1 MTDPARSR
9 RRLGPLPVVVAAL
22 AAFLAMLTFL
32 AVRVRTGH
40 DPALKS
46 MEASAPAPPVRHVL
60 VRRLVER
67 RVVIK
72 IKPAPEPDDGAPATS
87 EPATPTAASTPS
99 PTVSASAPAPA
110 PAPAPVATR
119 SS

>member
-1 MTDPARSR
+1 MTDPASSR

-40 DPALKS
+40 DPALAS
-46 MEASAPAPPVRHVL
+46 NAASAPAPPVRHVL
-60 VRRLVER
+60 VRRLIER

-72 IKPAPEPDDGAPATS
+72 IKPAPEPDDGAPATTQA
-87 EPATPTAASTPS
+87 PTPTTASTSS
-99 PTVSASAPAPA
+99 PAQSESAPAPA

>member
-1 MTDPARSR
+1 MTDPATSR

-40 DPALKS
+40 DPALAS
-46 MEASAPAPPVRHVL
+46 NAASAPAAAPRQVL
-60 VRRLVER
+60 VRRLIER

-72 IKPAPEPDDGAPATS
+72 IKPVPEPDDRAPATTHA
-87 EPATPTAASTPS
+87 PTPTTASTSS
-99 PTVSASAPAPA
+99 PAVSASAPAPA

>member
-1 MTDPARSR
+1 MTDPATSR

-40 DPALKS
+40 DPALAS
-46 MEASAPAPPVRHVL
+46 NAASAPAPPVRHVL
-60 VRRLVER
+60 VRRLIER

-72 IKPAPEPDDGAPATS
+72 IKPAPEPDDGAPA
-87 EPATPTAASTPS
+87 PTPTTASTSS
-99 PTVSASAPAPA
+99 PAQSTSAPALA

>member
-1 MTDPARSR
+1 MTDPATSR

-40 DPALKS
+40 DPALAS
-46 MEASAPAPPVRHVL
+46 NAASAPAAAPRQVL

-72 IKPAPEPDDGAPATS
+72 IKPAPEPDDGAPA
-87 EPATPTAASTPS
+87 PTPTTASTSS
-99 PTVSASAPAPA
+99 PAQSTSAPALA

>member
-1 MTDPARSR
+1 MTDPATSR

-40 DPALKS
+40 DPALAS
-46 MEASAPAPPVRHVL
+46 NAASAPAAAPRQVL
-60 VRRLVER
+60 VRRLIER

-72 IKPAPEPDDGAPATS
+72 IKPAREPDDGAPA
-87 EPATPTAASTPS
+87 PTPTTASTSS
-99 PTVSASAPAPA
+99 PAQSTSAPALA